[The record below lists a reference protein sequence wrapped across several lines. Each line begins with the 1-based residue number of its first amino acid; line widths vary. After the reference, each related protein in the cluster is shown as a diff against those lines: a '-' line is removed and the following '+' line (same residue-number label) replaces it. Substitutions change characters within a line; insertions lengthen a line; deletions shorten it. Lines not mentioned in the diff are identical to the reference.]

1 MDKVLSFYLNLIIIK
16 SKDMVE
22 TIKGKKEP
30 ETPKQNIFLT
40 KLEGDSDYTESER
53 CLSAKTETK
62 ELIETVEK

>member
-1 MDKVLSFYLNLIIIK
+1 
-16 SKDMVE
+16 MVE